1 MRALAVLLLLS
12 LAAVGVAGLQPPPQ
26 AAPEQLKVTPL
37 PDQPTAS
44 TPSPTTQSTQST
56 PSTPSTSSTPSTQQT
71 LSTPSPRNANYE
83 IDVRLDPDAKTLR
96 ARETIRWRNI
106 SGAPTS
112 ELQFH
117 LYWNAWR
124 NAESTWLR
132 ERRLA
137 GTYKKPQDDAW
148 SAIDVSSLRVRDA
161 SGAWTDLTGQSRFI
175 APDDG
180 NARDRTVMTVPLG
193 RPIDPDATLEAEVVW
208 TSKIPRPFA
217 RTGYVGDYF
226 FIAQWFPKLGVL
238 EERGWNTHQFHAA
251 TEFFSDFGVYDVSIT
266 LPRRF
271 IVGAS
276 GRVTQ
281 RSDNAD
287 GTTTYRYHGEDIH
300 DFAWTASPDFIDLS
314 QRFQHPTLP
323 PVEMRL
329 LLQPEHQSQA
339 DRYFT
344 AAAWTL
350 KHYGEWFGAYPYG
363 HVTIIDPA
371 FQSESDGMEY
381 PTLFVGGTRW
391 LAPAH
396 VQTPESVT
404 THEFGHQWWY
414 GLVATNEFEHAWMD
428 EGFNTYSTARV
439 LDARFNPNRVA
450 LRYFG
455 GFVPWTFEDIPV
467 SRLENDRLDGYRLN
481 AEADAP
487 WFLTFTYWPGTA
499 RYISYNKTAVW
510 MHSLER
516 QVGWPTMQR
525 IMSTYFERWK
535 FRHPKPTDFFAVV
548 REVTGRGNVAFF
560 DEVYRSSNTF
570 DYGVQEFTS
579 AEIDDGRT
587 TPASPAG
594 YRTTVVVRRY
604 GEATFPIDVV
614 TTFANGERV
623 KESWDGQDRR
633 VIYTYERPV
642 KAATVQ
648 VDPDRVLLLDINYT
662 NNSRTLAPR
671 TRAASLKWSLK
682 WMTWLE
688 DLMLTYAFFS

>member
-1 MRALAVLLLLS
+1 MRTLAALILLSLALVS
-12 LAAVGVAGLQPPPQ
+12 LAAVGAAGVQPPPQ

-37 PDQPTAS
+37 LDQPTPS
-44 TPSPTTQSTQST
+44 TPSTQST
-56 PSTPSTSSTPSTQQT
+56 PSTLSTPSTP
-71 LSTPSPRNANYE
+71 STPSPRNANYE

-137 GTYKKPQDDAW
+137 GAYTKPQDDAW

-161 SGAWTDLTGQSRFI
+161 SGAWADLTGQSRFI

-180 NARDRTVMTVPLG
+180 NARDRTVMMVPLG
-193 RPIDPDATLEAEVVW
+193 RTIGPDATLEAEVVW

-238 EERGWNTHQFHAA
+238 EDRGWNTHQFHAA

-276 GRVTQ
+276 GREMQ
-281 RSDNAD
+281 RGDNAD
-287 GTTTYRYHGEDIH
+287 GTTTHRFHGEDIH
-300 DFAWTASPDFIDLS
+300 DFAWTASPDFIELS
-314 QRFQHPTLP
+314 RRFQHPTLP

-329 LLQPEHQSQA
+329 LLQPEHQWQA
-339 DRYFT
+339 DRYFA

-350 KHYGEWFGAYPYG
+350 KYYGEWFGAYPYG
-363 HVTIIDPA
+363 HVTIVDPA

-381 PTLFVGGTRW
+381 PTLFVGGTRL

-396 VQTPESVT
+396 VQTPENVT

-439 LDARFNPNRVA
+439 MDARFNPNRVA

-455 GFVPWTFEDIPV
+455 GFVPWTFEDIPF

-487 WFLTFTYWPGTA
+487 WFLTFNYWPGTA
-499 RYISYNKTAVW
+499 RFVSYNKTAVW
-510 MHSLER
+510 LHSLEQ

-535 FRHPKPTDFFAVV
+535 FRHPKPTDFFDVV

-560 DEVYRSSNTF
+560 DEVYRNSNTF

-579 AEIDDGRT
+579 AQIDDGRM
-587 TPASPAG
+587 SPTSPSG
-594 YRTTVVVRRY
+594 YRTIVVVRRY
-604 GEATFPIDVV
+604 GEATFPIDIV

-671 TRAASLKWSLK
+671 TRTASLKWSLR